1 MTLKRCRE
9 ELLAVSV
16 EKLAMANCADIMK
29 KNESLGRHKLF
40 ECKTCKKK
48 FDSFQAL
55 GGHRTSH
62 KNTTNKLMM
71 ASTNLTDDLLPVKP
85 KKHKCSFCG
94 EEFALGQALGGH
106 MRKHRN
112 ELNQLEQ
119 KNKKSKENPKRG
131 EFAEFVHKKNDL
143 GDDGETLVLDLN
155 LTPYENELMTGI
167 IPV

>member
-1 MTLKRCRE
+1 MNMTLKRSRVE
-9 ELLAVSV
+9 EESV
-16 EKLAMANCADIMK
+16 EKFAMANCVDIIK
-29 KNESLGRHKLF
+29 RNESLGRCKLF
-40 ECKTCKKK
+40 ECKTCKKQ

-62 KNTTNKLMM
+62 KNIAMSTT
-71 ASTNLTDDLLPVKP
+71 DELLPVNP
-85 KKHKCSFCG
+85 KKHKCSLCG

-106 MRKHRN
+106 MRKHRD

-119 KNKKSKENPKRG
+119 KKKLKSG
-131 EFAEFVHKKNDL
+131 EFAKALPEKNSKSMF
-143 GDDGETLVLDLN
+143 LDLN